1 MKRATRFAFFDLRL
15 FIGLLVLFAG
25 VILGLLARANPKA
38 LTQGPARY
46 LRPSPRGGVQEAWVA
61 RYGGDGSGNI
71 YVTGTSSDDYATIKY
86 NPVGQE
92 LWVARYDGAGDVDG
106 AKAIAVDGAG
116 NVYVTGQSYTS
127 FTQGFSDF
135 ATIKYNTAG
144 QEQWV
149 ARYPGSPGLGRYA
162 AAAIA
167 LDDSGNVYVTG
178 TSGGD
183 YVTIKYNSAG
193 AEQWVARYGN
203 EAAAVGIAVDGSG
216 NVYVTGTS
224 YEGGSD
230 CCDYATIKY
239 NSAGQEQ
246 WVAVYDSGPADGQDN
261 ASAIAVDSSGNV
273 YVTGASATGPVPP
286 SSLDYATVKYNSAGQ
301 QQWVARYNGPGSGED
316 QANAIAIDSLG
327 NVYVTGQTYVG
338 GGMDCCDYA
347 TIKYNPVGGEE
358 WVVRYSGPGTGGD
371 GAQAIAIDASDDV
384 YVTGVSAGG
393 CATVKYNLAGQEQ
406 WVVRYNT
413 ATATGIAVDGSGNV
427 FVTGWG
433 DDAPYADYVTI
444 KYVQEGTSTPTPTPV
459 PSPTATATPQS
470 TPRSHPTPRHRPSP
484 APRP

>member
-1 MKRATRFAFFDLRL
+1 MTN
-15 FIGLLVLFAG
+15 VNPLFA
-25 VILGLLARANPKA
+25 LLLAGAVLELFARLNQNA
-38 LTQGPARY
+38 LPQPSARHEKDTVCGARC
-46 LRPSPRGGVQEAWVA
+46 LSPSGAVREAWIA
-61 RYGGDGSGNI
+61 RYGGYGWDVAFAIRVDGSGNS
-71 YVTGTSSDDYATIKY
+71 YVTGTSADDYATIKY
-86 NPVGQE
+86 SPVGQE

-127 FTQGFSDF
+127 VTQGFSDF

-183 YVTIKYNSAG
+183 YATIKYNSAG

-301 QQWVARYNGPGSGED
+301 
-316 QANAIAIDSLG
+316 
-327 NVYVTGQTYVG
+327 
-338 GGMDCCDYA
+338 
-347 TIKYNPVGGEE
+347 
-358 WVVRYSGPGTGGD
+358 
-371 GAQAIAIDASDDV
+371 
-384 YVTGVSAGG
+384 
-393 CATVKYNLAGQEQ
+393 EQ
-406 WVVRYNT
+406 
-413 ATATGIAVDGSGNV
+413 
-427 FVTGWG
+427 
-433 DDAPYADYVTI
+433 
-444 KYVQEGTSTPTPTPV
+444 
-459 PSPTATATPQS
+459 
-470 TPRSHPTPRHRPSP
+470 
-484 APRP
+484 